1 VTFLFSDIEGS
12 TRILQRVGGEH
23 YAELL
28 GQHQAL
34 LRAAW
39 TAHDGVEVDTQG
51 DSFFV
56 AFSSAP
62 QAVAAAAQATQALA
76 AHPWPEG
83 AVVRV
88 RIGLHTGAPALAG
101 NNYVGLDVHRA
112 ARIAAVGHG
121 GQVLLSEATH
131 ALVEHEIAE
140 GASLRNVGAHR
151 LKDLQH
157 AEQLYQLVLPGLPS
171 DFPPL
176 KTLDARPNNLPVQPT
191 GLLGREQVLAAACTL
206 LRRENVRLVTLTGP
220 GGIGKTRLAI
230 QIAAEL
236 VDDFPD
242 GVWFVRLSRLT
253 DPALVIPTVA
263 QTLGLKEQGSQP
275 IAETLREH
283 LRDRRLLLVLDNF
296 EQVVRAAP
304 EVSALLETAPQLKI
318 LVTSRVA
325 LHLRGER
332 EQPLAPLPLPDP
344 SHLPPPE
351 RLSQYAAV
359 ALFVERAQAARPDF
373 AVTATNAPA
382 IAEICARL
390 DGLPL
395 AIELAAARVRLLPPE
410 ALLARLSS
418 RLKLLTGGP
427 RDLEARQQTMHA
439 TIAWSEE
446 LLAPEEQVLFRR
458 LAVFVGGC
466 TLEAA
471 EAVCTAPEGAGPLGI
486 DLLDGL
492 AALVDQSLVQQR
504 EEEGE
509 PRFGMLHVI
518 REYALDRLEASREAE
533 VLHHAHVDYYVTLV
547 EEAKQVLWKEV
558 QHAWLDRVEREHDN
572 LRAALGWSLEQGAAE
587 TAGRLCVALAEVFW
601 MVHGHW
607 NEARRWLARV
617 LSLGDRLPPRPR
629 ADLLRRAAYYAKMQ
643 GDFPAATRQYEESLA
658 LYRDMDDR
666 VWAGRELRGL
676 AGLHLAQEQFE
687 QAQQL
692 FDESLIL
699 ARETGDNGDLY
710 EVLKEQADL
719 ACVLGDYPAAKSLI
733 DQALVPAQRGGDAHN
748 IAECKD
754 RLGWLALLRGD
765 VAAAK
770 GLLDEALAVQEQL
783 RDTNCSA
790 ISLGYL
796 GLVALERGDA
806 AVAQER
812 LEQSVAC
819 FREIGRQTQIAE
831 TLIWLGATRIAAGDL
846 KGADDAY
853 LASLRIAGALAS
865 RQRTAGCFDGLASVA
880 LARGQPERA
889 ARLLGAV
896 AQVLGELPP
905 APLPPTL
912 AASREQA
919 ALDAHQVL
927 GDDAWAAAFAVG
939 RALSREEAVAE
950 ALSERGEGAD
960 A

>member
-12 TRILQRVGGEH
+12 TRLLQRVGGDR
-23 YAELL
+23 YAQVL
-28 GQHQAL
+28 GQHQRL
-34 LRAAW
+34 LRGAW
-39 TAHDGVEVDTQG
+39 TAHGGVEVDTQG

-56 AFSSAP
+56 AFPSAP
-62 QAVAAAAQATQALA
+62 QAVAAAAEATQALA
-76 AHPWPEG
+76 AHPWPED
-83 AVVRV
+83 AALRV
-88 RIGLHTGAPALAG
+88 RIGLHTGAPARAG
-101 NNYVGLDVHRA
+101 DNYVGLDVHRA
-112 ARIAAVGHG
+112 ARIAAAGHG
-121 GQVLLSEATH
+121 GQVLLSQATRDL
-131 ALVEHEIAE
+131 AEHDLPE
-140 GASLRNVGAHR
+140 GAVLRDVGAHR

-157 AEQLYQLVLPGLPS
+157 GEQLYQLVLPGLPS

-176 KTLDARPNNLPVQPT
+176 KTLDRHAHNLPVQPT
-191 GLLGREQVLAAACTL
+191 PLLGREEMLTTVCAL
-206 LRRENVRLVTLTGP
+206 LRREDVRLVTLTGP
-220 GGIGKTRLAI
+220 GGIGKTRLSV

-236 VDDFPD
+236 VDNFPD

-263 QTLGLKEQGSQP
+263 QTLGLKEQGGQP
-275 IAETLREH
+275 ITETLREY
-283 LRDRRLLLVLDNF
+283 LRDRQLLLALDNF
-296 EQVVRAAP
+296 EQVVEAAP
-304 EVSALLETAPQLKI
+304 EVSTLLEAAPHLKI

-351 RLSQYAAV
+351 RVSQYAAV

-373 AVTATNAPA
+373 AVTTTNTPA

-395 AIELAAARVRLLPPE
+395 AIELAAARVKVLPPE

-418 RLKLLTGGP
+418 RLTLLTGGP
-427 RDLEARQQTMHA
+427 RDLEARQQTMRA
-439 TIAWSEE
+439 TIAWSED
-446 LLAPEEQVLFRR
+446 LLAPAEQVLFRR
-458 LAVFVGGC
+458 LSVFVGGC

-471 EAVCTAPEGAGPLGI
+471 EEVCAAPEAVEPLGI

-518 REYALDRLEASREAE
+518 REYALDWLEEGGEANA
-533 VLHHAHVDYYVTLV
+533 VHHAHADYYVNLV
-547 EEAKQVLWKEV
+547 EEAKQVLRKEF

-617 LSLGDRLPPRPR
+617 LSLAERLPPRQR

-643 GDFPAATRQYEESLA
+643 GDSPAATRQYEESLA
-658 LYRDMDDR
+658 LYRGMDDR
-666 VWAGRELRGL
+666 VWSGRVLRGL
-676 AGLHLAQEQFE
+676 AGLYVAQEQFV

-692 FDESLIL
+692 FDECLIL
-699 ARETGDNGDLY
+699 ARETRDDDDLY

-719 ACVLGDYPAAKSLI
+719 ACVLGDYPAAKSHI
-733 DQALVPAQRGGDAHN
+733 DQSLVAAQRGGDAHD

-765 VAAAK
+765 VAAAQA
-770 GLLDEALAVQEQL
+770 LLDEALAVQEHL
-783 RDTNCSA
+783 SDTNCSA
-790 ISLGYL
+790 TSLGYL
-796 GLVALERGDA
+796 GLVVLERGDA
-806 AVAQER
+806 VVAQER
-812 LEQSVAC
+812 LEQSVAR
-819 FREIGRQTQIAE
+819 FREIGKQSQIAE
-831 TLIWLGATRIAAGDL
+831 TLSWVGATRFAAGDL
-846 KGADDAY
+846 QGADDAY
-853 LASLRIAGALAS
+853 LASLCIAGALAS
-865 RQRTAGCFDGLASVA
+865 RQRIAACFHGLAEVA
-880 LARGQPERA
+880 LARRRPERA
-889 ARLLGAV
+889 TRLLGA
-896 AQVLGELPP
+896 AAGVLGELPS
-905 APLPPTL
+905 APLPPSLTARRERVAIEARQAL
-912 AASREQA
+912 GEEAWIALYAA
-919 ALDAHQVL
+919 
-927 GDDAWAAAFAVG
+927 GK
-939 RALSREEAVAE
+939 ALSREEAVAQ
-950 ALSERGEGAD
+950 ALGEVN
-960 A
+960 